1 MHVSKKKKGLTDL
14 DGLPKQCEEGVADK
28 TTGEEDED
36 ADSTIGE
43 EAEDSSDGEE
53 SEEGSPFDPYKLGSE
68 VIVFDPSEGNR
79 DGYGSD
85 DTDYEG
91 EQRDVYLKY
100 RRQYR
105 ESEGFDFD
113 DYPKQTEGELFLG
126 VARHVDFED
135 EDGFYTKG
143 CREALAYAVQ
153 EQNKKGGNL
162 RPLEIIKANG
172 ESIGLYHITFRAEDT
187 KRLGEIKV
195 YQTRVF
201 YSLVPDCDHNEVF
214 IFRLKEDDKAN

>member
-105 ESEGFDFD
+105 ESEVIIYHYCLCIFFF
-113 DYPKQTEGELFLG
+113 YNYLFLMDLSSYF
-126 VARHVDFED
+126 RDLILMIIPSQL
-135 EDGFYTKG
+135 
-143 CREALAYAVQ
+143 RE
-153 EQNKKGGNL
+153 KC
-162 RPLEIIKANG
+162 
-172 ESIGLYHITFRAEDT
+172 
-187 KRLGEIKV
+187 
-195 YQTRVF
+195 
-201 YSLVPDCDHNEVF
+201 SLVLLVMSIWKMKMAF
-214 IFRLKEDDKAN
+214 IPKAAERHLHMLSRNRIRRWTSLL